1 MADIEQKVLSK
12 VNTDIQES
20 TTRPIIILLSSV
32 CILIGSMF
40 AAKKNQKNGIVNGG
54 VVGGIYLLVL
64 WILSSIFIDGMGFT
78 MQTAIMLLAAI
89 LINSKAADFIV
100 TGCGTGEGAML
111 ALNSFPNVICGHI
124 EDAEDAYMF
133 GQINDGNAVAI
144 PFAKGFGWGGELTL
158 EYIFEKL
165 FKEEFGGGYP
175 KERAIPEQNN
185 KRILDDIKKVTYK
198 DMVTILRDID
208 QDFLYQTINTKE
220 FKEKFFKYAEDG
232 EIKNIIKNVLDK

>member
-1 MADIEQKVLSK
+1 MKIALINENSQASK
-12 VNTDIQES
+12 NKIIYEALVKTNKGNEIINYSNENTDLTYVQ
-20 TTRPIIILLSSV
+20 
-32 CILIGSMF
+32 
-40 AAKKNQKNGIVNGG
+40 
-54 VVGGIYLLVL
+54 VG
-64 WILSSIFIDGMGFT
+64 
-78 MQTAIMLLAAI
+78 LLAAI

-124 EDAEDAYMF
+124 EDAVDSYMF
-133 GQINDGNAVAI
+133 GQINAGNAVAI

-198 DMVTILRDID
+198 DMATILKTID
-208 QDFLYQTINTKE
+208 QDFLYHTINTKE

-232 EIKNIIKNVLDK
+232 KIKEIIKSVLDK